1 MSLMFFFLAWDWIMG
16 RSKNIQKSLK
26 PAGGAGFDI
35 DMHGT
40 IVWQEHTATTEGLIY
55 LNLLFSLPDKVL
67 NL

>member
-1 MSLMFFFLAWDWIMG
+1 MG

-55 LNLLFSLPDKVL
+55 INLLFSLPDKVL

>member
-1 MSLMFFFLAWDWIMG
+1 MG

-26 PAGGAGFDI
+26 PADEAGFGI
-35 DMHGT
+35 DMPGT
-40 IVWQEHTATTEGLIY
+40 IFWKEHAATTEGLIY